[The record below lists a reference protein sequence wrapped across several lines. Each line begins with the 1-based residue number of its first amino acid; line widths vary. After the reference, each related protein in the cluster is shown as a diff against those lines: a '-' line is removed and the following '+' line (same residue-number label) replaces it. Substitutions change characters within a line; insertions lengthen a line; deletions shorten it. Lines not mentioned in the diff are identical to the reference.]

1 VYDRV
6 RTSSLLLGKLDQL
19 IDDHGFPLVVA
30 SRASILSS
38 MRDVTVSVTMTVTVS
53 VSVTVAVNVAVMRA
67 SIERCELL
75 TERADLH
82 RVTMIPRRSE
92 RFPKLPIEPG
102 VEPTIEH
109 QLRVSVPVRGG
120 PVPTSCDVNDL
131 FEILAL
137 LEVRALGMR
146 CPKAIR

>member
-1 VYDRV
+1 MYDRV

-30 SRASILSS
+30 SLASMLSS
-38 MRDVTVSVTMTVTVS
+38 MRDVAMAMA
-53 VSVTVAVNVAVMRA
+53 VAVAVMRA

-75 TERADLH
+75 AERADLH

-109 QLRVSVPVRGG
+109 QLRVSVSVRGG
-120 PVPTSCDVNDL
+120 PVPTSCDANDL

>member
-1 VYDRV
+1 MA
-6 RTSSLLLGKLDQL
+6 
-19 IDDHGFPLVVA
+19 IP
-30 SRASILSS
+30 
-38 MRDVTVSVTMTVTVS
+38 
-53 VSVTVAVNVAVMRA
+53 VTVAVTVTVAVMRA

-75 TERADLH
+75 VERADLH
-82 RVTMIPRRSE
+82 RVPMIPRRSE

-109 QLRVSVPVRGG
+109 QLRVSVSTRGSS
-120 PVPTSCDVNDL
+120 VPTSCDPNDL